1 MRLEPGWAV
10 KTLEHFLYNYYN
22 ELRELR
28 DMKQNIIESSPSQFT
43 EIGGNVISHHSDP
56 TALKGIKLSTNKEI
70 VRREKWLKVVKD
82 LIDDMKVIDKKEGKN
97 YTGLIQK
104 KYFDELG
111 ENQICDEL
119 HIEHTTYHQWKK
131 DILRH
136 GLILAVAIGLVKY
149 EELRKIS

>member
-1 MRLEPGWAV
+1 MRLEPDWAV

-22 ELRELR
+22 EVRVLR

-43 EIGGNVISHHSDP
+43 EIGGNGISHHSDP

-82 LIDDMKVIDKKEGKN
+82 LVEDMKEIDKRENKS
-97 YTGLIQK
+97 YTKFIQK

-136 GLILAVAIGLVKY
+136 GLMLAAAIGLIKY